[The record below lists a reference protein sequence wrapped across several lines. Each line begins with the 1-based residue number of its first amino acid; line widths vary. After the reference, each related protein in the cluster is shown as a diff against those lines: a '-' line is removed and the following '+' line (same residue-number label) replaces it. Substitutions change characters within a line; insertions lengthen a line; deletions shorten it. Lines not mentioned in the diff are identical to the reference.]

1 MNKETYRKLMDKI
14 QFSDDLTQNVMEK
27 IDSLQDQR
35 ISLSSLQ
42 KRITALTAVL
52 GIAAAAAFGIYNFS
66 GNISENQMHTSGY
79 SSTVESVSAKAD
91 GTVKDISIEPQEIMV
106 FDYDNANQENIST
119 ILAAVKGK
127 TQSYDIGYV
136 NNGTYTC
143 LKHQISD
150 SLIHLS
156 ASTENRR
163 NFKWYVKNLSSG
175 TITVSARISY
185 RSNDLVYRN
194 SDNDT
199 DTLRVSKGQQISL
212 THISSCTD
220 NVSVQH
226 IYLYNLETMEQ
237 TELRLQSDSVF
248 YEIKNTGTYVVYG
261 ITNNNT
267 VINLSS
273 YFSIGI
279 SADKN
284 IPFSDL

>member
-163 NFKWYVKNLSSG
+163 NFKWYVKKSVIGNHNCFRPDNPIAPMILFTEILTMTQIRSGYQKDSRYPLLISVPAPTMYPYSIFTCIIWKQWNRQNLGSSL
-175 TITVSARISY
+175 I
-185 RSNDLVYRN
+185 LFFM
-194 SDNDT
+194 
-199 DTLRVSKGQQISL
+199 K
-212 THISSCTD
+212 
-220 NVSVQH
+220 
-226 IYLYNLETMEQ
+226 
-237 TELRLQSDSVF
+237 
-248 YEIKNTGTYVVYG
+248 
-261 ITNNNT
+261 
-267 VINLSS
+267 
-273 YFSIGI
+273 
-279 SADKN
+279 
-284 IPFSDL
+284 